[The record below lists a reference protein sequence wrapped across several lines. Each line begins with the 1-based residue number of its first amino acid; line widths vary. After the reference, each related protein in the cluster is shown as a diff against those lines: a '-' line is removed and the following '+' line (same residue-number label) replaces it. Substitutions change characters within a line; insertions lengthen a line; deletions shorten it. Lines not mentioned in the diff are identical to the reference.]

1 MKACQQPL
9 SMVRARASL
18 FLRPNACPK
27 ACAAFNLTNAD
38 PPSQPCKKCPTCST
52 PTSAARRSR
61 CSRGSATRACVP
73 PASHRQDNPTDARAT
88 QVNPTAL
95 AAVVR
100 ELRKER
106 DALAAAASQ
115 AGGEPPRR

>member
-1 MKACQQPL
+1 MQTQMKACQQPL
-9 SMVRARASL
+9 SMVRARPTHAQ
-18 FLRPNACPK
+18 P
-27 ACAAFNLTNAD
+27 LTHT
-38 PPSQPCKKCPTCST
+38 PTQPCRRCPTSST
-52 PTSAARRSR
+52 RTSAGPRSR
-61 CSRGSATRACVP
+61 SSRGSATRACVP